1 MSSDSRV
8 GTSTGA
14 ATFWFVLSVVVM
26 LVNFR
31 SATRGSWLALGL
43 GVLALVGVVGYGRLL
58 LARYR
63 ERRRPGSPR

>member
-1 MSSDSRV
+1 MSEQRT
-8 GTSTGA
+8 GTSTGTA
-14 ATFWFVLSVVVM
+14 IFWFALSAVVM

-43 GVLALVGVVGYGRLL
+43 GVLALVGVITYGKLL

-63 ERRRPGSPR
+63 STRSPGN